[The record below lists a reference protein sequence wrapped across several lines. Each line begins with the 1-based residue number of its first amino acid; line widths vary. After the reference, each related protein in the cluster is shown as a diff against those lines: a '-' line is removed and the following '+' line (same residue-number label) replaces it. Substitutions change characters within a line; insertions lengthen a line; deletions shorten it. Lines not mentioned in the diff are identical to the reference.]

1 MTTKKKTS
9 WSDLKA
15 QLVGLEKTE
24 LLQLVKDL
32 YSSSK
37 DTQQFLHARYAMGGG
52 DVLAPYKD
60 TSTQS
65 INPSDVRK
73 PLSVAKAKKAIVDYK
88 KAVGQQVAF
97 FQTTETIS
105 FLISCGNNLERKT
118 SSNTKKD
125 FCMADSSTQ
134 A

>member
-1 MTTKKKTS
+1 MTTKKKVG

-37 DTQQFLHARYAMGGG
+37 DVQQFLHARYAMGGG

-60 TSTQS
+60 TITQW
-65 INPSDVRK
+65 IGV
-73 PLSVAKAKKAIVDYK
+73 VAQMPVAAE
-88 KAVGQQVAF
+88 VG
-97 FQTTETIS
+97 S
-105 FLISCGNNLERKT
+105 GDERDELG
-118 SSNTKKD
+118 SG
-125 FCMADSSTQ
+125 
-134 A
+134 